1 MDGILSALSLRDI
14 GYHFPDTDV
23 KYKGANSIDLLKE
36 VLQMAKEKG
45 YKVFNLSA
53 TIMAEK
59 PKLLNFIPLMQENLA
74 KILGIDESYV
84 GITATTLEGLG
95 FVGREEGIC
104 ANAVVSL
111 IEE

>member
-74 KILGIDESYV
+74 KVLGIEENYV

-104 ANAVVSL
+104 AN
-111 IEE
+111 